1 MMIELINLS
10 KVYGKSNTEVKA
22 LNEVNLEINEGEMIA
37 IMGPSGS
44 GKSTLLN
51 ILGGLDSPTSGEY
64 LLKNRNVQNMKQK
77 ELSKVRNRTFGFVV
91 QSFALIDHYSVF
103 NNVMIPLDYTK
114 LKKADK
120 KEKIRLCLDKVGIL
134 DKSKNYPY
142 ELSGGQCQRVA
153 IARAL
158 VNTPDV
164 ILADEPTGNLDKNN
178 GEQIIEIFKE
188 LNKAKTT
195 IIIITHDDEVASK
208 CNRVIRLEDG
218 RII

>member
-1 MMIELINLS
+1 MIELINLS